1 MTHSFKEK
9 KRRFSL
15 KRLRSNER
23 VYAFLSIFLYTD
35 FIVLLCLIDFLAFSE
50 EVFRIFNVLE
60 AVSLFGGILCSAV
73 AHWKGMNK
81 DILCDA
87 TEDPEEEENILE
99 RIRRM
104 LDEKLQSK

>member
-15 KRLRSNER
+15 KRMRSNER
-23 VYAFLSIFLYTD
+23 LYAFLSIFLYTD
-35 FIVLLCLIDFLAFSE
+35 FFVLLCLMNSLSFSE
-50 EVFRIFNVLE
+50 KVLRILNVLE

-81 DILCDA
+81 DILYDA
-87 TEDPEEEENILE
+87 AEDPEEEENILE